1 MSEGLTRALLRLIGV
16 IQLVLGVLYLLAPQW
31 LLARMG
37 HSPAPADLLYP
48 LAMLAAR
55 FIAYGIGLCW
65 AASAPQRHVP
75 WLRLMALIQLIDL
88 GAGVVATASGTVT
101 LALSGFPM
109 VNAVWI
115 TAVCLLAGRR
125 TPGPQRLA
133 AA

>member
-1 MSEGLTRALLRLIGV
+1 MSEGMTKVLLRLIGV
-16 IQLVLGVLYLLAPQW
+16 IQLVLGLAYLLAPQW

-37 HSPAPADLLYP
+37 HSAAPADLLYP

-55 FIAYGIGLCW
+55 FIAYGIGLWW
-65 AASAPQRHVP
+65 AAVEPARHAP

-88 GAGVVATASGTVT
+88 GAGVVATASGTVS

-115 TAVCLLAGRR
+115 AAVCLRAGRR
-125 TPGPQRLA
+125 PRGTADLSMA
-133 AA
+133 